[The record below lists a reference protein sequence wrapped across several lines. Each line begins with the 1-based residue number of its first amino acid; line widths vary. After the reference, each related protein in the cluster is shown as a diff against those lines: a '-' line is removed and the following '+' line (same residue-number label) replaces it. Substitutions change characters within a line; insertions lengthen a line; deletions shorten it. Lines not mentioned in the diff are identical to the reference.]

1 MTRFH
6 AGAVVLACSC
16 LMLLTGRAAL
26 AEREHGVAPGR
37 HVLEGSEVSV
47 YNIAGEMHVVEG
59 TERSVVVEVTPGGS
73 DGGRLTVEETTEKG
87 HPVLRVHYPEDHI
100 VYHEFGFGPPDG
112 VSSSSLDYD
121 GHRVHVSGRGPGMDA
136 HADIRVLVPR
146 GKAVH
151 LHLAVGRGFITGV
164 SGDLSF
170 EGASSSFQA
179 ERVSGA
185 LAVDI
190 GSGNIQI
197 SRSQARIAAE
207 TGSGDISISEV
218 DGNLSADA
226 GSGNIDLK
234 RVGSEKI
241 SLDAGSGSINGSDI
255 RVTSMSAD
263 CGSGEIDL
271 DGTSA
276 GKMALEAG
284 SGSVHLRLAKN
295 IDELAIEAGS
305 GSVRV
310 EAPENL
316 SARVQIQCPKRNI
329 HIQFPF
335 ESRRVDDDVTVGTI
349 GSGRGSIH
357 IEAGSGSVDLSR
369 I

>member
-6 AGAVVLACSC
+6 AGAAALACSC
-16 LMLLTGRAAL
+16 LLLLTGRAAL
-26 AEREHGVAPGR
+26 AERGTAPGR
-37 HVLEGSEVSV
+37 HVLEGSEVSI

-59 TERSVVVEVTPGGS
+59 TERDVVVEVTPGGP

-87 HPVLRVHYPEDHI
+87 HPALLVHYPEDHI
-100 VYHEFGFGPPDG
+100 VYHEFGFGPPVG
-112 VSSSSLDYD
+112 VTSSSLDYD
-121 GHRVHVSGRGPGMDA
+121 GHRVHVSGRGPGMEA

-146 GKAVH
+146 DKTVH

-164 SGDLSF
+164 AGDLSF

-179 ERVSGA
+179 ERVSGG
-185 LAVDI
+185 LAVEI
-190 GSGNIQI
+190 GSGNIEI
-197 SRSQARIAAE
+197 SRSQAKIAAE

-218 DGNLSADA
+218 DGNLSANA

-234 RVGSEKI
+234 RVGAEKI

-255 RVTSMSAD
+255 RATSMSAD

-284 SGSVHLRLAKN
+284 SGSVHLRLARN
-295 IDELAIEAGS
+295 VDELAIQAGS

-316 SARVQIQCPKRNI
+316 SARVQIECPKRNL
-329 HIQFPF
+329 HIQFPM
-335 ESRRVDDDVTVGTI
+335 ESRRVDDDMTVGTI

>member
-1 MTRFH
+1 MTRFLT
-6 AGAVVLACSC
+6 GATALASC
-16 LMLLTGRAAL
+16 LLLLTAGQAL
-26 AEREHGVAPGR
+26 AERERGVAPGR
-37 HVLEGSEVSV
+37 HVLEGQEISI

-59 TERSVVVEVTPGGS
+59 TGPRVVVEVTPGGR

-87 HPVLRVHYPEDHI
+87 RPALRVRYPEDHI
-100 VYHEFGFGPPDG
+100 VYPPDG

-121 GHRVHVSGRGPGMDA
+121 GRRFYVSGRGPGMEA

-146 GKAVH
+146 GKTVH
-151 LHLAVGRGFITGV
+151 LHLAVGRGFVAGV
-164 SGDLSF
+164 DGDLSF
-170 EGASSSFQA
+170 KGQSSSVQV
-179 ERVSGA
+179 ERATGA
-185 LAVDI
+185 LAVEI

-197 SRSQARIAAE
+197 SRSQARIATE

-234 RVGSEKI
+234 RVGAEKI
-241 SLDAGSGSINGSDI
+241 SLNSGSGSIHGSDI
-255 RVTSMSAD
+255 RVSSMSAE

-276 GKMALEAG
+276 GKLSLEAG
-284 SGSVHLRLAKN
+284 SGSIHLRLAKN

-305 GSVRV
+305 GSVRL

-316 SARVQIQCPKRNI
+316 SARFQIECPRRNL
-329 HIQFPF
+329 HIAFPF
-335 ESRRVDDDVTVGTI
+335 ESRRSEDDRTAGTI
-349 GSGRGSIH
+349 GGGRGSIR
-357 IEAGSGSVDLSR
+357 IEAGSGSVDLAR
-369 I
+369 M